1 MWWER
6 WIPKSYVIKSE
17 ICGVECLCEE
27 DTNTFY
33 YTFLQNKKNN
43 IEITKRGTSSNST
56 EILLFTKKSSIPIT
70 LAINGKGVISKKII
84 FSENDSLQLQDLIKQ
99 HFSTIQA
106 HEFYVQFYQNSNNSG
121 HLVIC
126 RKKQVDDIIQQFET
140 TKQELVNVFLG
151 PLICNSISNL
161 TVTYNRIDTSINQL
175 QLVNGEVDTIQPYQ
189 NEERTNL
196 TVGDLTLTPNEI
208 IAFSAGFSYL
218 TQQHNYVTKNA
229 EIGQLPIRHTEK
241 IKVRLLI
248 FSMLIFLFI
257 ICGVNSVFF
266 FQKFEENNELEVR
279 LNMYESKNS
288 QITQLLEN
296 YQKKKS
302 LIEQTGIFE
311 NKKLS
316 VYADKIASS
325 LPNDILLRDLYFNP
339 QTEETEE
346 DSLVSFNNNELIIK
360 GNCTKSLLLN
370 EWVNVLKSQSYVKSV
385 NLESFIFNSEG
396 HLPNFILKVETK

>member
-6 WIPKSYVIKSE
+6 WIPKSYLIKSE
-17 ICGVECLCEE
+17 ICGVECLCGE
-27 DTNTFY
+27 DSNKYY
-33 YTFLQNKKNN
+33 YTFLQNKKNK
-43 IEITKRGTSSNST
+43 IEITKRENSSNSSD
-56 EILLFTKKSSIPIT
+56 ILSLTKKSSIPIII
-70 LAINGKGVISKKII
+70 AINGKGVISKKII

-121 HLVIC
+121 HIVIC
-126 RKKQVDDIIQQFET
+126 RKKQVDDIVQQFET
-140 TKQELVNVFLG
+140 NKQELVNVFLG
-151 PLICNSISNL
+151 SLVCNSISNL
-161 TVTYNRIDTSINQL
+161 TATYNRINTSINQL
-175 QLVNGEVDTIQPYQ
+175 QLVNGEVDAIQPYL

-196 TVGDLTLTPNEI
+196 TIGDLTLTPNET
-208 IAFSAGFSYL
+208 IAFSASFSYL
-218 TQQHNYVTKNA
+218 TQQQNYITENI
-229 EIGQLPIRHTEK
+229 EISQLPIKHTEK

-248 FSMLIFLFI
+248 FSILIFLFVV
-257 ICGVNSVFF
+257 CGINSVFF
-266 FQKFEENNELEVR
+266 FQKFEENNELEVQ

-325 LPNDILLRDLYFNP
+325 LPDDILLRDLYFNP
-339 QTEETEE
+339 QIEETEE

>member
-27 DTNTFY
+27 DNNTFY
-33 YTFLQNKKNN
+33 YTFLQNKKNK
-43 IEITKRGTSSNST
+43 IEITKRGASSNSS
-56 EILLFTKKSSIPIT
+56 EILSLAKKSSTPIA
-70 LAINGKGVISKKII
+70 LVINGKGVISKKII

-99 HFSTIQA
+99 HFSTIQPQ
-106 HEFYVQFYQNSNNSG
+106 EFYVQFYQNSNNSG

-140 TKQELVNVFLG
+140 KKQEVVNVFLG
-151 PLICNSISNL
+151 SLICNSISNL
-161 TVTYNRIDTSINQL
+161 TATFNRIDTGINQL
-175 QLVNGEVDTIQPYQ
+175 QLVNGEVDTIQSYQ

-196 TVGDLTLTPNEI
+196 TIGDLNLTPNEI
-208 IAFSAGFSYL
+208 IAFSSGFSYL
-218 TQQHNYVTKNA
+218 TQQRNYITENI
-229 EIGQLPIRHTEK
+229 EISQLSIKHSEK

-248 FSMLIFLFI
+248 LCMAIFLFV
-257 ICGVNSVFF
+257 ICVVNAFIFS
-266 FQKFEENNELEVR
+266 QKFEEDNALEVQ

-396 HLPNFILKVETK
+396 RLPNFILKVETK

>member
-17 ICGVECLCEE
+17 ICGVECLREE

-33 YTFLQNKKNN
+33 YTFLQNKKNK
-43 IEITKRGTSSNST
+43 IEITKRGTSSNSS
-56 EILLFTKKSSIPIT
+56 EILSLTKKSSIPIV

-99 HFSTIQA
+99 HFSTILV

-140 TKQELVNVFLG
+140 KKLEVVNVFLG
-151 PLICNSISNL
+151 SLICNSISNL
-161 TVTYNRIDTSINQL
+161 TATFNRIDTSINQL
-175 QLVNGEVDTIQPYQ
+175 QLVNGEVDTIQSYH

-196 TVGDLTLTPNEI
+196 TIGDLNLTPNEI
-208 IAFSAGFSYL
+208 IAFSSGFSYL
-218 TQQHNYVTKNA
+218 TQQRNYITENI
-229 EIGQLPIRHTEK
+229 EISQLSIKHSEK
-241 IKVRLLI
+241 IKVKLLI
-248 FSMLIFLFI
+248 FSMVIFLFV
-257 ICGVNSVFF
+257 ICVANAFIFS
-266 FQKFEENNELEVR
+266 QKFVEDNALEVQ

-316 VYADKIASS
+316 VYADKIALS
-325 LPNDILLRDLYFNP
+325 LPEDILLRDLYFNP

-346 DSLVSFNNNELIIK
+346 DSLVSFNSNELIIK